1 MQQLREA
8 AIHPVAIITGGNSD
22 IFVTNLLDNSNNP
35 IILAMK
41 KKIMERNIRVM
52 DILSTYGRERM
63 PTLFGKFVNNKF
75 VQDDNITIRIYKN
88 SAYNI
93 LEHGSEQYGALQD
106 VKDAIRRLSQK
117 DRDVN
122 EKNDQGI

>member
-1 MQQLREA
+1 
-8 AIHPVAIITGGNSD
+8 
-22 IFVTNLLDNSNNP
+22 
-35 IILAMK
+35 
-41 KKIMERNIRVM
+41 M

-63 PTLFGKFVNNKF
+63 PTLFGKFVNDRF

-122 EKNDQGI
+122 EKNDLKRDADQSQRNRIQEVMEWGQKKQQQHTQM